1 MNCNGH
7 EIYTTLC
14 LSLCWLSRR
23 NYFTSKAST
32 LIPRLYFLL
41 IACKLILIIE
51 IFKRYMDD
59 GFVLQQKL
67 LIMTLI
73 SLERFLISIIYW
85 NLLAKKGKLVRS
97 KNVMYIYKFQTF
109 QYSIISHQNRQFE
122 TDIVYKEAD
131 LNNYQNYFSCHS

>member
-51 IFKRYMDD
+51 IFKRCMDD

-67 LIMTLI
+67 LILTLI

>member
-7 EIYTTLC
+7 EIHTTLC

-67 LIMTLI
+67 LILTLI

>member
-7 EIYTTLC
+7 EIYTILC

-67 LIMTLI
+67 LILTLI

>member
-59 GFVLQQKL
+59 DFVLQQKL
-67 LIMTLI
+67 LILTLI

>member
-67 LIMTLI
+67 LILTLI

>member
-67 LIMTLI
+67 LILTLI

-122 TDIVYKEAD
+122 TDIVYKESH

>member
-67 LIMTLI
+67 LILTLI

-97 KNVMYIYKFQTF
+97 KNVMYMYKFQTF

-131 LNNYQNYFSCHS
+131 LNNYQNYFSCYS